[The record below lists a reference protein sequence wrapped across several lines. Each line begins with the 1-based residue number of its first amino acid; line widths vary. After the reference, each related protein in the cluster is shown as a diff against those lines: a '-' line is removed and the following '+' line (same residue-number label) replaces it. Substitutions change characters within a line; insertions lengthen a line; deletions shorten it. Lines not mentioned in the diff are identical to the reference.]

1 MFLEG
6 HMAFV
11 MSLCANTPD
20 PTDGDAVTVRLLLT
34 QDTAGL
40 RRLLAD
46 HGTCTRGVL
55 RKCFGDA
62 LDDVE
67 LEDVLT
73 RAAYYAWRAADTFD
87 PAKGT
92 LRAWFFVIARNAGHE
107 LLREQ
112 QRPGWMTPGVELD
125 RVAATAATPA
135 TTTPFLDTLRRCIA
149 ALPWLQRR
157 IIEADLRSGD
167 LADADELA
175 RKLRTTK
182 NSIYVSRSNAR
193 KALKRALIEKGY
205 QPGEGRS
212 QELWN

>member
-1 MFLEG
+1 MTF
-6 HMAFV
+6 
-11 MSLCANTPD
+11 CANTPD
-20 PTDGDAVTVRLLLT
+20 PTDGDAVTVRLLLA
-34 QDTAGL
+34 QDAAGL

-46 HGTCTRGVL
+46 HGACMRGVL

-62 LDDVE
+62 FDDEE

-73 RAAYYAWRAADTFD
+73 RAAYYAWRGVETFD
-87 PAKGT
+87 STKGT
-92 LRAWFFVIARNAGHE
+92 LRAWFFVIARNAARE

-112 QRPGWMTPGVELD
+112 QRPGWVTPGVELD
-125 RVAATAATPA
+125 RVPATAAAPA
-135 TTTPFLDTLRRCIA
+135 ATHAVARTPFLDALRRCIA
-149 ALPWLQRR
+149 ALPPLQRR
-157 IIEADLRSGD
+157 IIEADLRSGE

-175 RKLRTTK
+175 KKLRTTK